1 MAPSGCTGAPRSR
14 EDPTTK
20 FSAAWTT
27 PLPSPLSGDH
37 RRLSPEAR
45 TEIRALI
52 RPRPIRFLVELALA
66 WLTIAGFV
74 SVGLASGS
82 ILVSAAAIVLVATRQ
97 LLLGFLTHEHV
108 HDRPCHGAEAT
119 SPLTSVRPSAP
130 RHHRRRVYAGASRA
144 SQVLL
149 YGERS

>member
-66 WLTIAGFV
+66 WLTIAGVV
-74 SVGLASGS
+74 SVGF

-97 LLLGFLTHEHV
+97 LLLGFLIHEQV
-108 HDRPCHGAEAT
+108 HDR
-119 SPLTSVRPSAP
+119 
-130 RHHRRRVYAGASRA
+130 
-144 SQVLL
+144 
-149 YGERS
+149 